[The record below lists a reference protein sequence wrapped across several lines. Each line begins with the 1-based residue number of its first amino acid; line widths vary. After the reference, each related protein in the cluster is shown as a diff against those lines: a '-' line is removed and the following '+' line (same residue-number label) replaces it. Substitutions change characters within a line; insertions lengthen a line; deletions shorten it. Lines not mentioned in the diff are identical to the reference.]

1 MVNTAEMGY
10 TQGYAGYKIIENV
23 GRYFLVMQA
32 DATDFQELVQLL
44 DGAGGLRKLSPCPV
58 LTQPDARGTDPS
70 SLCSGYFLC
79 RGFDRPGIH
88 RLYWIAES
96 RRAGPGRKKGEI
108 TMHQVLM
115 EKIPYFSDDG
125 LSCAESTLRYLIE
138 HGYAD
143 LPLDTVRIMTGL
155 HGNMG
160 RCANCGAVNG
170 SVAAIGAN
178 FGRREVGEDMT
189 LLYEL
194 TERFMQE
201 FEQTFGSVKCA
212 ELMEGKDPALMEQ
225 QHKCADIVAGAVDI
239 AARIIEEGRAAAKK

>member
-1 MVNTAEMGY
+1 
-10 TQGYAGYKIIENV
+10 
-23 GRYFLVMQA
+23 
-32 DATDFQELVQLL
+32 
-44 DGAGGLRKLSPCPV
+44 
-58 LTQPDARGTDPS
+58 
-70 SLCSGYFLC
+70 
-79 RGFDRPGIH
+79 
-88 RLYWIAES
+88 
-96 RRAGPGRKKGEI
+96 
-108 TMHQVLM
+108 
-115 EKIPYFSDDG
+115 
-125 LSCAESTLRYLIE
+125 
-138 HGYAD
+138 
-143 LPLDTVRIMTGL
+143 MTGL

-194 TERFMQE
+194 TERFMRE

-225 QHKCADIVAGAVDI
+225 QPKCADIVAGAVDI

>member
-1 MVNTAEMGY
+1 
-10 TQGYAGYKIIENV
+10 
-23 GRYFLVMQA
+23 
-32 DATDFQELVQLL
+32 
-44 DGAGGLRKLSPCPV
+44 
-58 LTQPDARGTDPS
+58 
-70 SLCSGYFLC
+70 
-79 RGFDRPGIH
+79 
-88 RLYWIAES
+88 
-96 RRAGPGRKKGEI
+96 
-108 TMHQVLM
+108 MHQVLN

-178 FGRREVGEDMT
+178 FGRREVGEDMA

-225 QHKCADIVAGAVDI
+225 HKCADIVAGAVDI

>member
-1 MVNTAEMGY
+1 
-10 TQGYAGYKIIENV
+10 
-23 GRYFLVMQA
+23 
-32 DATDFQELVQLL
+32 
-44 DGAGGLRKLSPCPV
+44 
-58 LTQPDARGTDPS
+58 
-70 SLCSGYFLC
+70 
-79 RGFDRPGIH
+79 
-88 RLYWIAES
+88 
-96 RRAGPGRKKGEI
+96 
-108 TMHQVLM
+108 MHQVLN

-138 HGYAD
+138 HGYSD

-212 ELMEGKDPALMEQ
+212 ELMEGKDPALAENY
-225 QHKCADIVAGAVDI
+225 GATPDAPPP
-239 AARIIEEGRAAAKK
+239 AASPDPSKPIPLGGQTDSGQEDNGSEAPKSE

>member
-1 MVNTAEMGY
+1 
-10 TQGYAGYKIIENV
+10 
-23 GRYFLVMQA
+23 
-32 DATDFQELVQLL
+32 
-44 DGAGGLRKLSPCPV
+44 
-58 LTQPDARGTDPS
+58 
-70 SLCSGYFLC
+70 
-79 RGFDRPGIH
+79 
-88 RLYWIAES
+88 
-96 RRAGPGRKKGEI
+96 
-108 TMHQVLM
+108 MHQVLN

-194 TERFMQE
+194 TDRFGE
-201 FEQTFGSVKCA
+201 VR
-212 ELMEGKDPALMEQ
+212 
-225 QHKCADIVAGAVDI
+225 GAHGGQGPGPD
-239 AARIIEEGRAAAKK
+239 GAAAQVRGYCSGRGGHRGPDH

>member
-1 MVNTAEMGY
+1 
-10 TQGYAGYKIIENV
+10 
-23 GRYFLVMQA
+23 
-32 DATDFQELVQLL
+32 
-44 DGAGGLRKLSPCPV
+44 
-58 LTQPDARGTDPS
+58 
-70 SLCSGYFLC
+70 
-79 RGFDRPGIH
+79 
-88 RLYWIAES
+88 
-96 RRAGPGRKKGEI
+96 
-108 TMHQVLM
+108 MHQVLN

-194 TERFMQE
+194 TERFMRE

-239 AARIIEEGRAAAKK
+239 AARIKQAAGRVKNKSHGGLRRCLTDRRGILYTRTSGIKRKPRAGAGSSGAERNVYGQDP